1 MQLKALAQ
9 HGQDRATR
17 LFLVRH
23 GQVSDGHTDKY
34 HGKNDIGLSSTGLK
48 QFEVLAQR
56 LRPVPFDAIYSSP
69 LTRCRSGAD
78 LIAHGRN
85 LPVTILPALRELD
98 FGHWEGLSFSEIAAR
113 YPDELD
119 QRLRDLT
126 GYRIPLGESLTD
138 VQARVLPTL
147 QDIVARHFGEQILIV
162 AHAGINR
169 VILCQ
174 ALNMPL
180 QNIFHLDQNYA
191 GLNVIDYFS
200 DFTVVRL
207 FNVTFPL
214 PFGIQEMAL

>member
-1 MQLKALAQ
+1 MQLKSLAQ
-9 HGQDRATR
+9 HGRDRATR

-23 GQVSDGHTDKY
+23 GQVADGHTDKY
-34 HGKNDIGLSSTGLK
+34 HGKNDIELSPTGLR

-56 LRPVPFDAIYSSP
+56 LAPLAFQAIYSSP
-69 LTRCRSGAD
+69 LTRCRRGAE
-78 LIAHGRN
+78 LIARGRN
-85 LPVTILPALRELD
+85 LPVAILPALRELD

-126 GYRIPLGESLTD
+126 GFRIPQGESLTD

-147 QDIVARHFGEQILIV
+147 EEVVARHPGEQICIV

-174 ALNMPL
+174 AMGMPL
-180 QNIFHLDQNYA
+180 QNIFHLDQSYA

-207 FNVTFPL
+207 LNVTLPL
-214 PFGIQEMAL
+214 PFGIQETAS